1 MKLALVI
8 TGAPHDSQAAVSAWL
23 TASAAVE
30 AGHQVMRV
38 FLHGDGVHLAGP
50 CPVSVNPANDWHRKW
65 SDLILAHGIPAT
77 ACVGSASRRG
87 VFDQGEAERHDRS
100 ANVLDGWALG
110 GLGDWV
116 EAEYQADRIIH
127 FQPER

>member
-8 TGAPHDSQAAVSAWL
+8 TGAPHNSQAAASAWH

-30 AGHQVMRV
+30 AGHEVMRV

-50 CPVSVNPANDWHRKW
+50 CPVSRDPADDWHRKW
-65 SDLILAHGIPAT
+65 SNLILTHGIPAT
-77 ACVGSASRRG
+77 ACVGSATRRG
-87 VFDQGEAERHDRS
+87 LVDEGEAARHNRT
-100 ANVLDGWALG
+100 ANLLDGWTLG

-116 EAEYQADRIIH
+116 EAEYQAERIIH
-127 FQPER
+127 FQPDR

>member
-8 TGAPHDSQAAVSAWL
+8 TGAPHNSQAAASAWH
-23 TASAAVE
+23 TASAALE
-30 AGHQVMRV
+30 AGHEVMRV

-50 CPVSVNPANDWHRKW
+50 CPVSQDAASNWHLKW
-65 SDLILAHGIPAT
+65 SDLILTHEIPAT
-77 ACVGSASRRG
+77 ACVGSALRRG
-87 VFDQGEAERHDRS
+87 LVDEREAGRNGRT
-100 ANVLDGWALG
+100 ANILDGWCLG

-127 FQPER
+127 FQPDR